1 MKTEHDKGAKGNY
14 EVSDLGDRV
23 TRERNVNQTNEEKEK
38 DLSSYMVN

>member
-14 EVSDLGDRV
+14 EVSDLGDQV
-23 TRERNVNQTNEEKEK
+23 TRGRNVNQRNEEK